1 MSVSSTS
8 SIISAL
14 NGASG
19 SSSSSSASAS
29 ASSSS
34 SSSASDMQTTFLK
47 LLTTQLQNQDP
58 TNPMDN
64 TQMTSQLAQMAS
76 AQGITTLNSTLN
88 NLLSLYQS
96 NQALQASSLIGHNVL
111 ADGNQ
116 IALSN
121 SQGAG
126 GVTLSGAA
134 DKVTVSIADSA
145 GNVVRTIELGAQNA
159 GQVGF
164 TWDGTNNQGQ
174 AVANGNYTMSV
185 SASNAGAS
193 VTATPLAVGNVS
205 SVSMSGGSVAVNAS
219 GLGQLSLNQIYQI
232 F

>member
-8 SIISAL
+8 SLIAAL
-14 NGASG
+14 NGTSG
-19 SSSSSSASAS
+19 SSASSSSSSASGT
-29 ASSSS
+29 SSSV
-34 SSSASDMQTTFLK
+34 SDMQTTFLK

-96 NQALQASSLIGHNVL
+96 SQAMQASSLIGHNIL

-116 IALSN
+116 IALSG
-121 SQGAG
+121 SRGLG
-126 GVTLSGAA
+126 GVTLGGAA
-134 DKVTVSIADSA
+134 DTVTVKIADSA
-145 GNVVRTIELGAQNA
+145 GNAVRTINLGAHSA

-164 TWDGTNNQGQ
+164 SWDGTNDQGQ
-174 AVANGNYTMSV
+174 TVPDGSYTMTV

-193 VTATPLAVGNVS
+193 VTATPLAVGNVN
-205 SVSMSGGSVAVNAS
+205 SVSLSGGSVAVNAS
-219 GLGQLSLNQIYQI
+219 GLGQLSLSQIYQI

>member
-8 SIISAL
+8 SIIAAL
-14 NGASG
+14 NGTSGASST
-19 SSSSSSASAS
+19 SSSSSSTSGSA
-29 ASSSS
+29 
-34 SSSASDMQTTFLK
+34 SASDMQTTFLK

-96 NQALQASSLIGHNVL
+96 SQAMQASSLIGHNIL

-116 IALSN
+116 IKLSG
-121 SQGAG
+121 SQGLG
-126 GVTLSGAA
+126 GVTLGGAA
-134 DKVTVSIADSA
+134 DTVTVNITDSA
-145 GNVVRTIELGAQNA
+145 GNAVRTINLGAQSA

-164 TWDGTNNQGQ
+164 SWDGTNDKGQ
-174 AVANGNYTMSV
+174 TVPDGNYKMTV

-193 VTATPLAVGNVS
+193 VTATPLALGNVS
-205 SVSMSGGSVAVNAS
+205 SVSLSGGSVAVNAT
-219 GLGQLSLNQIYQI
+219 GLGQLNLSQIYQI